1 MSQHVSPGQST
12 VTANLVVRGGPAA
25 LDFYVR
31 AFDGEVIMT
40 LEADGMLMYSEVRIA
55 GTVVTVSDEMPEYG
69 VAAPDPDGPVPASF
83 TLWVPDVDA
92 MFRQAVDAGARVVS
106 EPADQFHGDR
116 TATLRDPSGHRWIVA
131 THLEDLT
138 PEQMKARMDEWMAAG
153 QDV

>member
-1 MSQHVSPGQST
+1 MVHHVPSGQST

-31 AFDGEVIMT
+31 AFGGEVVMT
-40 LEADGMLMYSEVRIA
+40 LEADGMLMYSELRVA
-55 GTVVTVSDEMPEYG
+55 DTVLTVSDEMPEYG

-92 MFRQAVDAGARVVS
+92 AFRRAVEAGARPVS

-116 TATLRDPSGHRWIVA
+116 TATLRDPSGHRWILA
-131 THLEDLT
+131 THLEDMT
-138 PEQMKARMDEWMAAG
+138 PAEMKGRMDTWMAAG
-153 QDV
+153 QEV